1 MKVSKNSTLKVINQK
16 KESRDI
22 VKKILEFGVTEDQ
35 KIDIMIN
42 IALSLENNKNMKEIV
57 TILKKMTIN
66 FNVDEKDN
74 NINNDDDKNKILLN

>member
-1 MKVSKNSTLKVINQK
+1 MTKIKSLVNEKQVSRS
-16 KESRDI
+16 I
-22 VKKILEFGVTEDQ
+22 VKEIQDFGVTEDQ

>member
-1 MKVSKNSTLKVINQK
+1 VSKNSTLKVINQK

>member
-1 MKVSKNSTLKVINQK
+1 MSKNSTLKVINQK